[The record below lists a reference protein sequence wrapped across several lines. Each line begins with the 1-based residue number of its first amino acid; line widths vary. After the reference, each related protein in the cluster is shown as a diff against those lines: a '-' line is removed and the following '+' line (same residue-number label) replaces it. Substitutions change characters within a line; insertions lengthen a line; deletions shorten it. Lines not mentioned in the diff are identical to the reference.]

1 MLCFLVSL
9 SLRYLMQ
16 VFSKPLFEKETLFF
30 EIIQRCGA
38 SGFGEGNILAL
49 WKALDIHLSKQSV

>member
-1 MLCFLVSL
+1 
-9 SLRYLMQ
+9 MQ